1 MNAVARKPRALSQ
14 FEGMV
19 LSAVFQAFP
28 TFTAAALLVKLS
40 GVSSMTSHGESVV
53 TFIILAVLFQSIAV
67 TCLGPHFP
75 RFFKQAYE
83 PLFYDA
89 TLSLGEKIARWRA
102 AGDVAATVDDDDDVV
117 GVGRGGDVRG
127 VGGRGASR
135 LVFPIHLSNSPFRHC
150 EHDNSV
156 ARMSAAISGTVL
168 D

>member
-40 GVSSMTSHGESVV
+40 GVSSMTSHAESVV

-83 PLFYDA
+83 PLFYDT
-89 TLSLGEKIARWRA
+89 TLSLGEKIARWRVQPVTSRQLLTTMMMLSVLGA
-102 AGDVAATVDDDDDVV
+102 AVMCV
-117 GVGRGGDVRG
+117 G
-127 VGGRGASR
+127 
-135 LVFPIHLSNSPFRHC
+135 
-150 EHDNSV
+150 
-156 ARMSAAISGTVL
+156 
-168 D
+168 